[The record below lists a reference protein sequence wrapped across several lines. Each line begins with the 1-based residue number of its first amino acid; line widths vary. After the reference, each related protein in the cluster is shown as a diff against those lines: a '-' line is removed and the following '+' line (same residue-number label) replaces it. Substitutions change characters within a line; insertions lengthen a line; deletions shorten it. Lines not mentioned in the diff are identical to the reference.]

1 MNPIGPQ
8 SPAPSPDNGALAQA
22 ARYAVAQ
29 DLEGHLLTDWIEQFQ
44 EFHRIASSEPRREWD
59 EVFQPALSPAH
70 VRRDME
76 ELGRRLAHLAER
88 IQALERR

>member
-1 MNPIGPQ
+1 MSPTGHAA
-8 SPAPSPDNGALAQA
+8 PAPAPDKGALAQA
-22 ARYAVAQ
+22 ARYAVTQ
-29 DLEGHLLTDWIEQFQ
+29 DVEGHLLTDWIEQFQ
-44 EFHRIASSEPRREWD
+44 EFHRIAPSEPRREWD